1 MPNPSTGHGW
11 ILKDNILEPLW
22 TSGNILPQQ
31 MLDILDTHEDDECSN
46 ADSDMERDDLS
57 SRNMRVM
64 MMRRAMM
71 RVIAEQ
77 VLC

>member
-1 MPNPSTGHGW
+1 MV
-11 ILKDNILEPLW
+11 
-22 TSGNILPQQ
+22 
-31 MLDILDTHEDDECSN
+31 DILDTYEDEECSN

-57 SRNMRVM
+57 SRNMRVL

-71 RVIAEQ
+71 RVITEQ